1 MLGRSQ
7 AGSWRVDDQH
17 HNNDDDNNNNYH
29 QENEPI
35 FEINS
40 TVPKPKTRRGG
51 VKVRARAARR
61 AKRLALEE
69 EQRKASARAQANAEA
84 AENAI
89 RLSEMQNALH
99 EQQDAEDKTTK
110 QLKREAGDT
119 KTSYLADL
127 EGLAP
132 ENTAEREGNAGGE
145 LDLEVKGGGFGE
157 CECEIVCVCETAQ
170 CKCADGCI
178 CI

>member
-7 AGSWRVDDQH
+7 AGSWRIDDQQ
-17 HNNDDDNNNNYH
+17 HNNDDDSKDY
-29 QENEPI
+29 QGSEPI

-84 AENAI
+84 TENAI
-89 RLSEMQNALH
+89 RLREMQTALH
-99 EQQDAEDKTTK
+99 EQQDAEDKTAK
-110 QLKREAGDT
+110 QLKREAGDM
-119 KTSYLADL
+119 KTSYLAGF
-127 EGLAP
+127 EGLAS

-178 CI
+178 CD